1 MADTDKKC
9 PCAERLAEKVALET
23 KLTDSATHV
32 CKGDVC
38 PTVAKKVEVI
48 TNLTAEVAD
57 LQAKACKGVTCPVV
71 AAEKTKVSLLEESLA
86 KVPEQIA
93 HAVLVAGK
101 VGSKTGP
108 QVRSL
113 SPAFGAGADNA
124 PGGIVAACELAASN
138 HQKGRY

>member
-23 KLTDSATHV
+23 KLVDSTAHA

-38 PTVAKKVEVI
+38 PTVAKKTTVI
-48 TNLTAEVAD
+48 TNLTAEVAE
-57 LQAKACKGVTCPVV
+57 LAKVKCKGATCPVV
-71 AAEKTKVSLLEESLA
+71 AAEKTKVSLLEESLK

-93 HAVLVAGK
+93 HAVLVASK
-101 VGSKTGP
+101 TGSKTGP

-113 SPAFGAGADNA
+113 SPEFAFNSGAGGFVVACEK
-124 PGGIVAACELAASN
+124 VAANQE
-138 HQKGRY
+138 KGRF